1 VSITIGIDIGGTFT
15 DVVSLDA
22 QGKVAAFAKIA
33 STPHDP
39 GAAVVSGVDKIL
51 EMMGKDRGDLD
62 RVAHS
67 STVSLNAIL
76 ERKGAKLGILCTQGF
91 EDILVIGRQKRT
103 DMYDLFLDAETPQFL
118 CPRQRVH
125 GIPERLDS
133 SGDVIVELDE
143 EAVAD
148 ATRRL
153 VDQDGV
159 TSIAICFL
167 FSYLDASHERRA
179 RAIVQEL
186 YPDVKV
192 SISAEVDPHMREYE
206 RLVMTAF
213 DAYLKPVAETYL
225 LNLANNLKRESD
237 AVTLQ
242 IMQSRGGIVG
252 WRQAAARPITT
263 ALSGPAAGVIGA
275 GYCGRGAGVSNAISV
290 DIGGTS
296 CDIAL
301 ITGGKPL
308 VTGEGKLEKYP
319 LRQQMVDVSC
329 IGAGGGSIAWVDDG
343 GALKVGP
350 HSAGASP
357 GPACYGRGGTKPTI
371 TDASIVLGYLNPAE
385 FGWGEVKA
393 RPELAHQAL
402 ETLGREIGLEVPAL
416 ALGMHRIMN
425 AMMAD
430 AIKLA
435 SVDRGYDPR
444 KFALLGLGGGGPVHA
459 AALAAALG
467 CERALIPPLPGVL
480 CANGL
485 LAAQIEHEQSR
496 TFLRKTSQIDLGE
509 MEREFEELTAVCRER
524 MADDGVEPDAAAVSR
539 FAYVRYS
546 NQSYDLEIRL
556 RGTGPVGR
564 ESFEQV
570 VADFNAEHERMYGY
584 SRASQETTIV
594 ALGVVLSHPVS
605 NPVFSYEGE
614 GRSMEDA
621 RKPSRKALFDIDKG
635 YQPTDVYDR
644 QKLPVGARIRGP
656 AILEQRDTTTILYPG
671 QELMVDAVGNLII
684 EPTVK

>member
-1 VSITIGIDIGGTFT
+1 MSITIGIDIGGTFT

-167 FSYLDASHERRA
+167 FSYLDASHERSA

-350 HSAGASP
+350 HSA
-357 GPACYGRGGTKPTI
+357 
-371 TDASIVLGYLNPAE
+371 
-385 FGWGEVKA
+385 
-393 RPELAHQAL
+393 
-402 ETLGREIGLEVPAL
+402 
-416 ALGMHRIMN
+416 
-425 AMMAD
+425 
-430 AIKLA
+430 
-435 SVDRGYDPR
+435 
-444 KFALLGLGGGGPVHA
+444 A
-459 AALAAALG
+459 AAIA
-467 CERALIPPLPGVL
+467 CRA
-480 CANGL
+480 
-485 LAAQIEHEQSR
+485 R
-496 TFLRKTSQIDLGE
+496 
-509 MEREFEELTAVCRER
+509 
-524 MADDGVEPDAAAVSR
+524 
-539 FAYVRYS
+539 
-546 NQSYDLEIRL
+546 
-556 RGTGPVGR
+556 
-564 ESFEQV
+564 
-570 VADFNAEHERMYGY
+570 
-584 SRASQETTIV
+584 
-594 ALGVVLSHPVS
+594 
-605 NPVFSYEGE
+605 
-614 GRSMEDA
+614 
-621 RKPSRKALFDIDKG
+621 
-635 YQPTDVYDR
+635 
-644 QKLPVGARIRGP
+644 
-656 AILEQRDTTTILYPG
+656 
-671 QELMVDAVGNLII
+671 
-684 EPTVK
+684 

>member
-1 VSITIGIDIGGTFT
+1 MSITIGIDIGGTFT
-15 DVVSLDA
+15 DVVSLDTE
-22 QGKVAAFAKIA
+22 GNVAAFAKVA

-39 GAAVVSGVDKIL
+39 GAAVVAGVDKIL
-51 EMMGKDRGDLD
+51 GMVGKDRSDLE

-76 ERKGAKLGILCTQGF
+76 ERKGAKLGILCTEGF

-103 DMYDLFLDAETPQFL
+103 DMYDLFLDPETPQFL
-118 CPRQRVH
+118 CPRERMY

-133 SGDVIVELDE
+133 SGDVVVDLNE
-143 EAVAD
+143 EAVVD
-148 ATRRL
+148 AARRL
-153 VDQDGV
+153 VDCGV

-167 FSYLDASHERRA
+167 FSYLAPDHERRA
-179 RAIVQEL
+179 RDLIGRQ
-186 YPDVKV
+186 YPDVKI
-192 SISAEVDPHMREYE
+192 SISSEVDPHMREYE

-225 LNLANNLKRESD
+225 RNLADNLTSESS

-252 WRQAAARPITT
+252 WRQAAERPITT

-275 GYCGRGAGVSNAISV
+275 GYCGRGAGATNLISV

-308 VTGEGKLEKYP
+308 VTGEGKLDRYP

-329 IGAGGGSIAWVDDG
+329 IGAGGGSIAWVDQG

-350 HSAGASP
+350 QSAGASP
-357 GPACYGRGGTKPTI
+357 GPACYGRGGTEPTI
-371 TDASIVLGYLNPAE
+371 TDASLVLGYLDAEE

-393 RPELAHQAL
+393 EPERAREA
-402 ETLGREIGLEVPAL
+402 LGRLGDKIGMDVPTL
-416 ALGMHRIMN
+416 ALGMHRIIN

-444 KFALLGLGGGGPVHA
+444 KFALMGLGGGGPVHA
-459 AALAAALG
+459 AALAASLG
-467 CERALIPPLPGVL
+467 CRKAIIPPLPGVL

-496 TFLRKTSQIDLGE
+496 TFLRKTEHIDLQE
-509 MEREFEELTAVCRER
+509 MEREFTELTAVCRQR
-524 MADDGVEPDAAAVSR
+524 MAGDGVDPDAARVNR
-539 FAYVRYS
+539 FAYIRYS
-546 NQSYDLEIRL
+546 NQSYDLEIAL
-556 RGTGPVGR
+556 DGTEPVGATTVER
-564 ESFEQV
+564 IV
-570 VADFNAEHERMYGY
+570 GDFNIEHERLYGY
-584 SRASQETTIV
+584 SRSNQETTIV

-605 NPVFSYEGE
+605 NPVFAYSGE
-614 GRSMEDA
+614 ARSVDEA
-621 RKPSRKALFDIDKG
+621 RKSSRMALFDLNEG
-635 YQPTDVYDR
+635 YRSTDVYDR
-644 QKLPVGARIRGP
+644 QKLPVAARIAGP
-656 AILEQRDTTTILYPG
+656 AILEQRDTTTILFPG
-671 QELMVDAVGNLII
+671 QHLVVDAVGNLII
-684 EPTVK
+684 EPSVG